1 MFTQQSWRI
10 FLQRRKA
17 NNKPRDATDP
27 TGSTAAESVR
37 TLLKKNPK
45 YSKRIN
51 YNALKGLFEDGGA
64 EVEEDKDDGVIY
76 GLSDADKSDGDT
88 MVVDED
94 AREALPPSIPPIS
107 RKRSAQAQPD
117 VVEELGGEYNDME
130 SEKGDEY
137 VAWDDPFEQEA
148 F

>member
-1 MFTQQSWRI
+1 LF
-10 FLQRRKA
+10 QRRKA

-51 YNALKGLFEDGGA
+51 YDALKGLFEDGAA

-94 AREALPPSIPPIS
+94 AREALPPPMPLIS
-107 RKRSAQAQPD
+107 RKPSAQAQSI
-117 VVEELGGEYNDME
+117 VVEELGGDYNDME